1 MQFIALAQHF
11 SDIDLQVYCSHLDS
25 VREDCESRFKDLVES
40 VIPEWLPSPFL
51 CAAEEQEI
59 DVCKKLN

>member
-1 MQFIALAQHF
+1 MQYTALAQYF

-25 VREDCESRFKDLVES
+25 LNKYFESRFKDLVEL
-40 VIPEWLPSPFL
+40 VIPEWLKSPFL

-59 DVCKKLN
+59 DVQKT